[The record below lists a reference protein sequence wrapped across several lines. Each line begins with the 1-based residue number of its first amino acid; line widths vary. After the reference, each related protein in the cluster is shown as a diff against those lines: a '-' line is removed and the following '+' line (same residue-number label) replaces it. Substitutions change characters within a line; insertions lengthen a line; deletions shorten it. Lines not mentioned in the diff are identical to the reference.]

1 MNRIARPL
9 AAASLALVATIALP
23 TIASAH
29 PGHDGTSGFI
39 HGFLHPLGGL
49 DHILAMVAVGL
60 FAARLGGR
68 ALWLVPASFVI
79 TMAAAGIAGMAG
91 LALPYVEA
99 GIALSILVLG
109 AAIALETTM
118 PVAAAMG
125 LVAFFAVFHGHAHGA
140 EMPETMSGLAYGAG
154 FVAATAAL
162 HALGIGLGLVI
173 GRSSEMFGRR
183 VLQVGGSVA
192 ALAGAALSGGRD
204 VRRHQPSQTKTVVI
218 PGPASG
224 RNPESS
230 AFCMATWIPGSVLR
244 TAPE

>member
-1 MNRIARPL
+1 MLLFINHHTSAEREISMNRIARPL

-68 ALWLVPASFVI
+68 ALWLVPASFVV

-162 HALGIGLGLVI
+162 HALGIGLGLAI

-183 VLQVGGSVA
+183 VLQVGGSAA
-192 ALAGAALSGGRD
+192 ALAGAALLAG
-204 VRRHQPSQTKTVVI
+204 
-218 PGPASG
+218 A
-224 RNPESS
+224 
-230 AFCMATWIPGSVLR
+230 M
-244 TAPE
+244 

>member
-1 MNRIARPL
+1 MNRIALRL
-9 AAASLALVATIALP
+9 AAASLVLAVSVGLP
-23 TIASAH
+23 TIAAAH
-29 PGHDGTSGFI
+29 PGHEGTPGFV

-68 ALWLVPASFVI
+68 ALWLVPASFVVA
-79 TMAAAGIAGMAG
+79 MAAAGVAGMAG
-91 LALPYVEA
+91 FALPYVEA

-125 LVAFFAVFHGHAHGA
+125 LVALFAVFHGHAHGA

-162 HALGIGLGLVI
+162 HALGIGLGLFI
-173 GRSSEMFGRR
+173 SRSGEMFGRR
-183 VLQVGGSVA
+183 VLQVGGTAA
-192 ALAGAALSGGRD
+192 ALAGAALLAG
-204 VRRHQPSQTKTVVI
+204 
-218 PGPASG
+218 A
-224 RNPESS
+224 
-230 AFCMATWIPGSVLR
+230 M
-244 TAPE
+244 

>member
-1 MNRIARPL
+1 VIIPFAEREILMNRIALRL
-9 AAASLALVATIALP
+9 AAASLVLVPA
-23 TIASAH
+23 IASAH
-29 PGHDGTSGFI
+29 PGHEGAPGFV

-68 ALWLVPASFVI
+68 ALWLVPASFVV
-79 TMAAAGIAGMAG
+79 TMAAAGVAGMAG
-91 LALPYVEA
+91 FALPYVEA

-125 LVAFFAVFHGHAHGA
+125 LVALFAVFHGHAHGA

-162 HALGIGLGLVI
+162 HALGIGLGLFI
-173 GRSSEMFGRR
+173 GRAGEMFGRR
-183 VLQVGGSVA
+183 VLQVGGTAA
-192 ALAGAALSGGRD
+192 ALAGAALLAG
-204 VRRHQPSQTKTVVI
+204 
-218 PGPASG
+218 A
-224 RNPESS
+224 
-230 AFCMATWIPGSVLR
+230 M
-244 TAPE
+244 

>member
-1 MNRIARPL
+1 MNRIAPRL
-9 AAASLALVATIALP
+9 AAASLARITTIAVATITVATIALP

-29 PGHDGTSGFI
+29 PGHEGTPGFI

-68 ALWLVPASFVI
+68 ALWLVPASFVV
-79 TMAAAGIAGMAG
+79 TMAAAGVAGMAG
-91 LALPYVEA
+91 FALPYVEA

-125 LVAFFAVFHGHAHGA
+125 LVAVFAVFHGHAHGA

-162 HALGIGLGLVI
+162 HALGIGLGLFI
-173 GRSSEMFGRR
+173 GRAGEMFGRR
-183 VLQVGGSVA
+183 VLQVGGTAA
-192 ALAGAALSGGRD
+192 ALAGAALLAG
-204 VRRHQPSQTKTVVI
+204 
-218 PGPASG
+218 A
-224 RNPESS
+224 
-230 AFCMATWIPGSVLR
+230 M
-244 TAPE
+244 

>member
-1 MNRIARPL
+1 MNRIAPRL
-9 AAASLALVATIALP
+9 AAASLARITTIAAATIAVATVALP

-29 PGHDGTSGFI
+29 PGHDGTPGFI

-68 ALWLVPASFVI
+68 ALWLVPASFVV
-79 TMAAAGIAGMAG
+79 TMAAAGVAGMAG
-91 LALPYVEA
+91 FALPYVEA

-125 LVAFFAVFHGHAHGA
+125 LVALFAVFHGHAHGA

-162 HALGIGLGLVI
+162 HALGIGLGLFI
-173 GRSSEMFGRR
+173 GRAGEMFGRR
-183 VLQVGGSVA
+183 VLQVGGTAA
-192 ALAGAALSGGRD
+192 ALAGAALLAG
-204 VRRHQPSQTKTVVI
+204 
-218 PGPASG
+218 A
-224 RNPESS
+224 
-230 AFCMATWIPGSVLR
+230 M
-244 TAPE
+244 

>member
-1 MNRIARPL
+1 MHLFIRDHTFAEREILMNRIAPRL
-9 AAASLALVATIALP
+9 AAASLALAMTIALP

-29 PGHDGTSGFI
+29 PGHEGTPGFI
-39 HGFLHPLGGL
+39 HGFLHPLGGI

-60 FAARLGGR
+60 FAAQLGGR
-68 ALWLVPASFVI
+68 ALWLVPASFVV

-91 LALPYVEA
+91 LELPYVEA

-125 LVAFFAVFHGHAHGA
+125 LVAFFAIFHGHAHGA

-162 HALGIGLGLVI
+162 HALGIGLGLFI
-173 GRSSEMFGRR
+173 GHTGQTASRR
-183 VLQVGGSVA
+183 ILQIGGSAA
-192 ALAGAALSGGRD
+192 ALAGAALLAG
-204 VRRHQPSQTKTVVI
+204 T
-218 PGPASG
+218 
-224 RNPESS
+224 
-230 AFCMATWIPGSVLR
+230 M
-244 TAPE
+244 

>member
-1 MNRIARPL
+1 MNRIALRL
-9 AAASLALVATIALP
+9 AAVSLARIAAIAAATVAVP
-23 TIASAH
+23 TIAAAH

-162 HALGIGLGLVI
+162 HALGIGLGLAI
-173 GRSSEMFGRR
+173 GRSSEMFGRC
-183 VLQVGGSVA
+183 VLQVCGSA
-192 ALAGAALSGGRD
+192 AALVGAALLAGA
-204 VRRHQPSQTKTVVI
+204 
-218 PGPASG
+218 
-224 RNPESS
+224 
-230 AFCMATWIPGSVLR
+230 M
-244 TAPE
+244 

>member
-1 MNRIARPL
+1 MNRIARRL

-29 PGHDGTSGFI
+29 SGHDGTPGFI

-68 ALWLVPASFVI
+68 ALWLVPASFVV
-79 TMAAAGIAGMAG
+79 TMAAAGVAGMAG

-125 LVAFFAVFHGHAHGA
+125 LVAFFAVFHGHAHGT
-140 EMPETMSGLAYGAG
+140 EMPQTMSGLAYGTG

-162 HALGIGLGLVI
+162 HALGIGLSLVI
-173 GRSSEMFGRR
+173 GRSGEMFGRR
-183 VLQVGGSVA
+183 VLQVGGSAA
-192 ALAGAALSGGRD
+192 ALAGAALLAG
-204 VRRHQPSQTKTVVI
+204 
-218 PGPASG
+218 A
-224 RNPESS
+224 
-230 AFCMATWIPGSVLR
+230 M
-244 TAPE
+244 

>member
-1 MNRIARPL
+1 MNRIALRL
-9 AAASLALVATIALP
+9 AAASLVLAVSVALP

-29 PGHDGTSGFI
+29 PGHEAAPGFI

-68 ALWLVPASFVI
+68 ALWLVPASFVV
-79 TMAAAGIAGMAG
+79 TMAAAGVAGMAG

-99 GIALSILVLG
+99 GIALSLLVLG
-109 AAIALETTM
+109 AAIAFEITM

-154 FVAATAAL
+154 FVAATTAL
-162 HALGIGLGLVI
+162 HALGIGLGLLI
-173 GRSSEMFGRR
+173 GRSGEMFGRR
-183 VLQVGGSVA
+183 VLQVGGGAA
-192 ALAGAALSGGRD
+192 ALAGAALLAG
-204 VRRHQPSQTKTVVI
+204 
-218 PGPASG
+218 A
-224 RNPESS
+224 
-230 AFCMATWIPGSVLR
+230 M
-244 TAPE
+244 

>member
-1 MNRIARPL
+1 MNRIARRL

-29 PGHDGTSGFI
+29 PGHDGTPGLI

-68 ALWLVPASFVI
+68 ALWLVPASFVV
-79 TMAAAGIAGMAG
+79 TMAAAGVAGMAG

-125 LVAFFAVFHGHAHGA
+125 LVAFFAVFHGHAHGT
-140 EMPETMSGLAYGAG
+140 EMPQTMSGLAYGTG

-173 GRSSEMFGRR
+173 GRSGEMFGRR
-183 VLQVGGSVA
+183 VLQVGGSAA
-192 ALAGAALSGGRD
+192 ALAGAALLAG
-204 VRRHQPSQTKTVVI
+204 
-218 PGPASG
+218 A
-224 RNPESS
+224 
-230 AFCMATWIPGSVLR
+230 M
-244 TAPE
+244 